1 MKTIAIEEHFTTP
14 LYKQKVPAN
23 EFRNFYLSS
32 RSEQLGHKY
41 VRRQRCAVP
50 NAASF
55 FRFRPS

>member
-32 RSEQLGHKY
+32 RSEQLGH
-41 VRRQRCAVP
+41 
-50 NAASF
+50 NI
-55 FRFRPS
+55 